1 MAAKNHPRYIHSQT
15 PLMYECEG
23 PSRASIGGMRLR
35 LQKLQEEDAH
45 AQKIRAEKLGQE
57 KLGQEGWEDSDEILH
72 HQDNL
77 GIEKT
82 RELVAAKYYW
92 EILRRDPES

>member
-1 MAAKNHPRYIHSQT
+1 M
-15 PLMYECEG
+15 MYECEG
-23 PSRASIGGMRLR
+23 PYRASIGGMRLR
-35 LQKLQEEDAH
+35 LQKMQEEDAH

-57 KLGQEGWEDSDEILH
+57 GWEDSDGILHH

-92 EILRRDPES
+92 EILRRDAES

>member
-1 MAAKNHPRYIHSQT
+1 
-15 PLMYECEG
+15 MYECEG
-23 PSRASIGGMRLR
+23 PYRASIGDMRLR

-57 KLGQEGWEDSDEILH
+57 GWEDSDGILH

-92 EILRRDPES
+92 EILRRDAES